1 MYREAVGWAFTALLI
16 SSSLVGTFSYPNV
29 QINSKPV
36 ASVAAESQPELRN
49 FYPVKGP
56 RDVLQLQRAE
66 RKYAEKPNAI
76 KKVAL
81 DRLDDVETNSIAE
94 SSDNSITNGG
104 GFSWSNLLGM
114 VMQMIFSPGGNQGPN
129 KSDDLDT
136 PVQPSPWANLLSVG
150 LKILTAILGGGNTG
164 DGIDKVDNGNSPLQ
178 GVLAAVVSA
187 VVGDRDPDQV
197 NKIARQAGE
206 FINIVVNLLDALKT
220 SFSHRSLQARSVGKK
235 DSISDAATASLAMMK
250 GYMRSL
256 STGDTKCMERYV
268 CQANSE
274 CSKDIGQSSLYCH
287 LGSYAISYVMEKS
300 LGSSFDVFYEAGRR
314 GRYGD
319 NCREK
324 YLECNEV

>member
-1 MYREAVGWAFTALLI
+1 MYREAVGWAFTALLV

-29 QINSKPV
+29 QINSRPV
-36 ASVAAESQPELRN
+36 SSDAAASPSEPRN

-56 RDVLQLQRAE
+56 RDVPQFQRAE
-66 RKYAEKPNAI
+66 RKFAEKPNAI

-81 DRLDDVETNSIAE
+81 DRLDDVESNSIAE
-94 SSDNSITNGG
+94 SSDNGLASGG
-104 GFSWSNLLGM
+104 GFSWSNLLAPENYIGM
-114 VMQMIFSPGGNQGPN
+114 LMQMIFNPGGNQGPN

-136 PVQPSPWANLLSVG
+136 APVPTSPWANLLSVG

-164 DGIDKVDNGNSPLQ
+164 GDGIDKVDNGNSPMQ
-178 GVLAAVVSA
+178 
-187 VVGDRDPDQV
+187 
-197 NKIARQAGE
+197 

-220 SFSHRSLQARSVGKK
+220 SFSHRSLQARSLGKK
-235 DSISDAATASLAMMK
+235 DSVSDAAVASLSMMK

-274 CSKDIGQSSLYCH
+274 CSKNVGQSSLYCH

-319 NCREK
+319 NCQEK